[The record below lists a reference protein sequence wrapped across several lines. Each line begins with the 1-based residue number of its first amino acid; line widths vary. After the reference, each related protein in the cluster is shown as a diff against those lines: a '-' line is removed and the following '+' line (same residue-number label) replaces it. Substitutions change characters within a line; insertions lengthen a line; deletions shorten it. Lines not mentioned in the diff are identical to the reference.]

1 MRNEVAVTGVGS
13 IQIRTRSDADAGCLM
28 RELGRFSP
36 ERELRTITIGLDDG
50 APTADLFAV
59 LAAVDACLRA
69 NEIPSV
75 RVELDGRV
83 YMLVP
88 QRVS

>member
-1 MRNEVAVTGVGS
+1 
-13 IQIRTRSDADAGCLM
+13 M